1 MLLVIILLT
10 MTVDNK
16 KIRERSQGH
25 KKGKASQNT
34 SLLLHTSSRLSIGRR
49 ASASRTPKRGWW
61 ATYAKCAPESVV
73 TVWGYFYDRNRSIDS
88 GIGEGVII
96 CAEVVSAC
104 VEVHLACQYLVSTHV

>member
-1 MLLVIILLT
+1 
-10 MTVDNK
+10 MTFDNK

-34 SLLLHTSSRLSIGRR
+34 SLLLRTSSRLSIGGR
-49 ASASRTPKRGWW
+49 ASASRTQARWG

-73 TVWGYFYDRNRSIDS
+73 TVWGYFYDRNRSIES

-104 VEVHLACQYLVSTHV
+104 VEVRLACQYLVSTHV